1 MTRRTPIA
9 GRDTLRQR
17 LARGDVNRVVG
28 WTSLVLGAATGMVMG
43 LWSFD
48 GPAAVPAWIGDY
60 GATPR
65 RLLRLGHIAFFGL
78 GIINVLMA
86 RELPPLAVAGA
97 IRHTAFHAMNFGN
110 LVLPVTLMGAA
121 LQPAL
126 KWALPI
132 PALAVFAA
140 LCLMAFATYA
150 GVDDRCTAPGGR
162 HSERR
167 RR

>member
-1 MTRRTPIA
+1 MKRRVPNT
-9 GRDTLRQR
+9 GRDTLPQL
-17 LARGDVNRVVG
+17 LARGDVNRAVG
-28 WTSLVLGAATGMVMG
+28 WTSLVLGAATGLVIG

-78 GIINVLMA
+78 GVINVLMA

-97 IRHTAFHAMNFGN
+97 VRRTAFHAMNFGN
-110 LVLPVTLMGAA
+110 LVLPVTLVGAA

-140 LCLMAFATYA
+140 LCLMAFATFA
-150 GVDDRCTAPGGR
+150 SVDDRCAAPGGP
-162 HSERR
+162 HGERR
-167 RR
+167 RQ